1 MRINKFL
8 AQAGLGSRRACEKFV
23 LEGKIKINGK
33 IITNLA
39 TDIDPEKDKIT
50 FEDKLLKIT
59 QRKIY
64 LILNKPSGYLVTSS
78 DPFKRK
84 TVLDLVPIFPERIFP
99 IGRLDK
105 SSCGLMILTNDG
117 DLTNKIMHPKKKI
130 PKVYLVKVKGILSQS
145 QINKLRYGV
154 ILDDDR
160 TLPAKV
166 YIKSYNQSN
175 DITKLRMIL
184 YEGRNRQI
192 RRMIKEI
199 GNRVI
204 SLKRVQIGVIK
215 LGRLPEGHWRFL
227 KYKEIKHLYEMSGL
241 DKNH

>member
-50 FEDKLLKIT
+50 FEDKLLKTT

-154 ILDDDR
+154 ILNDNR

>member
-50 FEDKLLKIT
+50 FEDKLLKTT

-154 ILDDDR
+154 ILNDNR

-199 GNRVI
+199 GNMVI

>member
-105 SSCGLMILTNDG
+105 SSCGLLILTNDG

-154 ILDDDR
+154 TLDDDK

-204 SLKRVQIGVIK
+204 SLKRVQIGGIK